1 MFLDTWGVAQRT
13 FGRLGQVTC
22 PVVVAA
28 GTETMPGVI
37 MAPELEAPRI
47 AAQIPSGRFEQ
58 CVLDTFFFLPTI
70 TRWRHNHSML
80 TFFASMACMAGCQWP
95 QCVRIED

>member
-1 MFLDTWGVAQRT
+1 VFLDTWGVAQRT

-47 AAQIPSGRFEQ
+47 AAQIASGRFEQ
-58 CVLDTFFFLPTI
+58 CVLDTEFSFLTKK
-70 TRWRHNHSML
+70 RKM
-80 TFFASMACMAGCQWP
+80 AS
-95 QCVRIED
+95 